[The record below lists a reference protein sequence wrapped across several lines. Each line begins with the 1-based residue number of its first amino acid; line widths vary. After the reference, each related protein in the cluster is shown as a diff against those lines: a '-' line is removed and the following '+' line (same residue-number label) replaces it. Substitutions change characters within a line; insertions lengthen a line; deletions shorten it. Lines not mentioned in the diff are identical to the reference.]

1 LNSELEANMP
11 HWFLTNTF
19 YGNWLPGDRRGSV
32 TSVNDLRPWEQPR
45 STRDEHDIPGT
56 SYEPPIPALEK
67 SAFESLKGKPI
78 RLNLEMAEVLFAQF
92 VETAEYRF
100 RPLVAVAIMANHF
113 HMLVHAPDDPDPKR
127 LLADFKSYG
136 SRALTRRFGAPES
149 ETWWTDKGSKRKLDR
164 EASVIATTRYIVEQE
179 FPLLVWTAAKGRIV

>member
-1 LNSELEANMP
+1 MP

-32 TSVNDLRPWEQPR
+32 TRVNDLRPLEPPR

-56 SYEPPIPALEK
+56 AHEPPMPWLEK
-67 SAFESLKGKPI
+67 SARESLVGTPI

-92 VETAEYRF
+92 VETAEHRV

-113 HMLVHAPDDPDPKR
+113 HMLVNAPDDPNPTR
-127 LLADFKSYG
+127 LLADFKAYG
-136 SRALTRRFGAPES
+136 SRVLTRRFGAPES
-149 ETWWTDKGSKRKLDR
+149 EEWWTTNGSKQKLDT
-164 EASVIATTRYIVEQE
+164 EVSVIAVTRYIVEQE
-179 FPLLVWTAAKGRIV
+179 FPLLIWTAMKGRIV